1 MASAKAII
9 SAVNSKHPDLTV
21 TDIFNYSDGWI
32 VIAKKDPNSK
42 DEADPFYKVTKN
54 GEVVD
59 ISSADDPMGFRRAL
73 SAGAVWSNKGTKDVK
88 HDGTGGNNMD
98 KYLAHHG
105 VKGQK
110 WGVRRWQNSDG
121 SLTPDG
127 KIHYGKGN
135 KKEAEGTTGNKPKAG
150 NSSFTTGNKRQDRFI
165 AKEQKR
171 SDRNDKRVEKK
182 LEKLANKYKKTNND
196 KYSKKFDD
204 TYRDFDYRNK
214 VQKEYVKRLKSISNS
229 DFKKAR
235 RNIPRLAGHLL
246 AGIPGNIIVGNTQTS
261 KAMNKG
267 SKASNNHNTFNNVMN
282 DYSTFN
288 DYMSSKHNS
297 TKNLSKNIN
306 KYNKRYE
313 KNHVKHYAFD
323 DNFYNE
329 LSHSAAVQDSAFVDY
344 LKKAIQNSSDR
355 SWKSEAMKILSTA
368 KLNRQ

>member
-1 MASAKAII
+1 MDNEVIKLINKQATFKHVLA
-9 SAVNSKHPDLTV
+9 NSK
-21 TDIFNYSDGWI
+21 N
-32 VIAKKDPNSK
+32 KKDPLK
-42 DEADPFYKVTKN
+42 DLEKKAYAEYLKERSMSHSEN
-54 GEVVD
+54 
-59 ISSADDPMGFRRAL
+59 DD
-73 SAGAVWSNKGTKDVK
+73 N
-88 HDGTGGNNMD
+88 
-98 KYLAHHG
+98 YLAHHG

-127 KIHYGKGN
+127 KIHYYGHG
-135 KKEAEGTTGNKPKAG
+135 KKEAERTEGNKSRNG
-150 NSSFTTGNKRQDRFI
+150 SFTTGSKRQDRFI

-171 SDRNDKRVEKK
+171 SDRSDKHVEKK
-182 LEKLANKYKKTNND
+182 LEKLANKYKKTNNE

-214 VQKEYVKRLKSISNS
+214 VQKEYVKRLKAISNS
-229 DFKKAR
+229 DFKRAN
-235 RNIPRLAGHLL
+235 RNIPRLAGQFL
-246 AGIPGNIIVGNTQTS
+246 AGIPGNIMVGSMQSN

-267 SKASNNHNTFNNVMN
+267 SKASNNHNTFNNVMK
-282 DYSTFN
+282 DYSSFN

-344 LKKAIQNSSDR
+344 LKKAIQNSSDK

>member
-1 MASAKAII
+1 MDNELVKLINKQATFKHALA
-9 SAVNSKHPDLTV
+9 NSK
-21 TDIFNYSDGWI
+21 N
-32 VIAKKDPNSK
+32 KKDPLK
-42 DEADPFYKVTKN
+42 DLEKKAYTEYLKERSMSHSEN
-54 GEVVD
+54 GD
-59 ISSADDPMGFRRAL
+59 
-73 SAGAVWSNKGTKDVK
+73 N
-88 HDGTGGNNMD
+88 
-98 KYLAHHG
+98 YLAHHG

-135 KKEAEGTTGNKPKAG
+135 KKEAEGTNGNKSKTG
-150 NSSFTTGNKRQDRFI
+150 NSSFTTGNKWQDRFI

-171 SDRNDKRVEKK
+171 SDRNDKHVEKK
-182 LEKLANKYKKTNND
+182 LEKLASKYKKTNND

-204 TYRDFDYRNK
+204 VYRDFDYRNK
-214 VQKEYVKRLKSISNS
+214 VQKDYVKRLKDMSNS
-229 DFKKAR
+229 EYKKAR
-235 RNIPRLAGHLL
+235 RDPVGVASYIL
-246 AGIPGNIIVGNTQTS
+246 AGIPGNLITGSIQGSV
-261 KAMNKG
+261 ARNKG
-267 SKASNNHNTFNNVMN
+267 SKASNNANTFNNVMSGY
-282 DYSTFN
+282 DSH
-288 DYMSSKHNS
+288 KHYYTAKQNS
-297 TKNLSKNIN
+297 YKNLHKNID

-344 LKKAIQNSSDR
+344 LKKAIQNSSDK